1 MKRQYRIGIAG
12 FEHMHI
18 VEQCGVFFAEKKS
31 AFYGLEAWRR
41 LLGEIV

>member
-18 VEQCGVFFAEKKS
+18 VEHVEYFLRKRALFMD
-31 AFYGLEAWRR
+31 WRR
-41 LLGEIV
+41 GDGFWEK

>member
-18 VEQCGVFFAEKKS
+18 VEHVEYFLLEKR
-31 AFYGLEAWRR
+31 ALFMDWRR
-41 LLGEIV
+41 GDGFWEK

>member
-18 VEQCGVFFAEKKS
+18 VEHVEYFCGKRALFMD
-31 AFYGLEAWRR
+31 WRR
-41 LLGEIV
+41 GDGFWEK